1 MGGKH
6 LNTISKQLVYMPTI
20 RIDDNAHEILKEI
33 KNNLKKKRINAT
45 FSDAIRWLYENAKIR
60 KEGSNAG

>member
-1 MGGKH
+1 
-6 LNTISKQLVYMPTI
+6 MPTI
-20 RIDDNAHEILKEI
+20 RIDDNAHD
-33 KNNLKKKRINAT
+33 LKKKGINAT

>member
-1 MGGKH
+1 
-6 LNTISKQLVYMPTI
+6 MPTI